1 MLLVPG
7 FYFRT
12 ISPTVGVGVAEG
24 PSAMLVSI
32 EVHKLLRPDS
42 LPAAT
47 NKIYRIRNRD
57 LWVTNQTLHY

>member
-1 MLLVPG
+1 MLFIPV

-12 ISPTVGVGVAEG
+12 ISLTVEVGVAEG
-24 PSAMLVSI
+24 SSAMMVSI

-57 LWVTNQTLHY
+57 LWVTTQTLHY